1 MYAEC
6 PSVVSP
12 PQAKGRGIRCI
23 GRRDKWTLPESVRSG
38 RLENA
43 LLDREF
49 FVDLLLNFLWWLDE
63 FLRNGYRRGS
73 VGASNDRDVDSFI
86 AQGEGIVAGRSV
98 QIHPGKSGE
107 RVTIGPEFDLFAEP
121 ASRAR
126 KRPRLKEYRG
136 PVKNRPRTPSHQRV
150 LRRCRRRTPLTPRFI
165 LWRPCGVANLGDD

>member
-1 MYAEC
+1 MGLAKVG
-6 PSVVSP
+6 SV
-12 PQAKGRGIRCI
+12 
-23 GRRDKWTLPESVRSG
+23 G

-43 LLDREF
+43 LLDRDF

-107 RVTIGPEFDLFAEP
+107 HVTIGPEFDLFAEP
-121 ASRAR
+121 ASRAG
-126 KRPRLKEYRG
+126 KRRRLKEYRG
-136 PVKNRPRTPSHQRV
+136 PVKNGPRIPSHQRV
-150 LRRCRRRTPLTPRFI
+150 LRRCRCPMLPVLCLI
-165 LWRPCGVANLGDD
+165 LWRPCGVAKLSED